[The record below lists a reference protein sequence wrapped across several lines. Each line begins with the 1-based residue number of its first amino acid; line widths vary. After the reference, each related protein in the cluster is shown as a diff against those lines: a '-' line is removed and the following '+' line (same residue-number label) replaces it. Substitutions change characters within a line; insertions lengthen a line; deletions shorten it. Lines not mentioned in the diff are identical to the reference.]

1 MLGAELAGYF
11 GKNAIV
17 GAILRGGLIVALEI
31 AEAIGGEIE
40 IILAKKLGAPGNPEL
55 AVGAVSENGKV
66 VVNKSIA
73 SKVGA
78 DEQYIDVEHHIQSE
92 QIELLIKKYRGIL
105 PKRNL
110 TGRTVILTDD
120 GVATGATMKASIW
133 TVRQENPETLIV
145 ALPVGPEETVKDLSK
160 YVDELVCLRAPHSF
174 SAVGQFY
181 EEFDQVDE
189 SDVMRILKKE
199 SCKWT

>member
-1 MLGAELAGYF
+1 MLAAELGEYC